1 MTAPTRPPA
10 NGFVAQARKLYNPI
24 GFSKGYNFTLW
35 FIFAG
40 AMFGFALARMMFL
53 DYNGIYCNPNG
64 NGTGAGPGECWSY
77 NRKDLYK
84 VGIKLH
90 LYTIIPA
97 SLLVVF
103 QFVPFIRYKA
113 LLVHRMNGYIV
124 VVLGVVGTVGAIMI
138 APVAFGGSLS
148 IRAFVGAM
156 SIMFLGSLFLAIWNI
171 KTLQLEQHRAWML
184 RAWFYAGSIITVRII
199 MITSALVMSKNPSFR
214 LPMQCAKVASFYD
227 NTESLIA
234 KYPTCD
240 DLNAWVAV
248 QGDMAG
254 DGAENIASALSI
266 SFSMAVWL
274 GLAIHAI
281 GIEVYL
287 HLTPAET
294 ERLRKIS
301 FQRQQ
306 ERGFKNPGSSGLTSD
321 RLGDAETWPSG
332 IDATAYPPNKRHD
345 SDTSDVTA
353 A

>member
-1 MTAPTRPPA
+1 MVAPTRPPA
-10 NGFVAQARKLYNPI
+10 NTFVAKARKVYNPI
-24 GFSKGYNFTLW
+24 GFSKGYKFILW

-40 AMFGFALARMMFL
+40 AMFGFAVARMMFL
-53 DYNGIYCNPNG
+53 NYNSIYCNPNSTG
-64 NGTGAGPGECWSY
+64 NGAGPGECWSY

-84 VGIKLH
+84 IGIKMH

-97 SLLVVF
+97 SFLVVF

-113 LLVHRMNGYIV
+113 LLFHRMNGYIV
-124 VVLGVVGTVGAIMI
+124 VVLAIIGTVGAIII

-148 IRAFVGAM
+148 VRAAVGFMA
-156 SIMFLGSLFLAIWNI
+156 IMFLGALFLAIWNI

-199 MITSALVMSKNPSFR
+199 MIISAVAMSKNPSFR

-227 NTESLIA
+227 DTESLVA
-234 KYPTCD
+234 KYPTCQ

-248 QGDMAG
+248 QGDMSG
-254 DGAENIASALSI
+254 EGTENIASALSLG
-266 SFSMAVWL
+266 FSMGLWL
-274 GLAIHAI
+274 ALAIHAI

-306 ERGFKNPGSSGLTSD
+306 KRGFKNPGSSGLTSD
-321 RLGDAETWPSG
+321 RLGDAETWCPST
-332 IDATAYPPNKRHD
+332 DATAYPPSKGSD
-345 SDTSDVTA
+345 SDILKVA
-353 A
+353 AA